1 MHTPLEDRPNETAEG
16 VGAKP
21 PWATDAERLA
31 RQMGVNPEI
40 GLSHRAVLT
49 RRRRFGRNQIAEAET
64 TPWSRIA
71 VRQLRSFVV
80 YLLIAGSALSFALG
94 DLLEGMAIVAVI
106 LINSVIGFVTELR
119 AVRSTEAL
127 RKLGTRKARVRRGA
141 MVQRV
146 AAEAIVP
153 GDVMLLE
160 AGDVVTADARLF
172 SASRLYADESML
184 TGESLPIHKTV
195 ESLPAD
201 SALADRCN
209 MVFKGSAITKGSA
222 EAVVVGTGIGTELGK
237 ITELVETV
245 QDKQTPL
252 EQRIDHL
259 GRVMVWLCAGLVL
272 LIGVLGTLAGKPLAE
287 MLETAIALAV
297 ATVPEGLPIVA
308 TLALARGVQRMA
320 RRNALV
326 EELSAVE
333 TLGSTDVILTDKT
346 GTLTENRMTVTRI
359 AFAASGEA
367 DPVLSELGEKGKK
380 GKNGAEQARRSST
393 AQALLSQAA
402 LCTDAFIGTDEHGEE
417 TRVGDPMEL
426 ALLDAARRLVPDQQ
440 ERTSPF
446 PRVGEEAFD
455 PDIKMMATFHSLD
468 SGIRSIVK
476 GAPEAVLQAC
486 RMMQTDLG
494 ARPMNEARRG
504 RWQALN
510 ERLGSEGLRLLAIAT
525 RDTAEVPEAPYAEL
539 TLLGLIAL
547 SDPPRQDVPE
557 AIEQCRDAGI
567 AVVMVTG
574 DQAPTARSIARAV
587 GITPEGDES
596 PAVTGPELRELLNDP
611 DPARSPR
618 LTESRVFART
628 EPVQKLGL
636 LTFLQDRGSVVA
648 MIGDGVNDAPALRK
662 ADIGVAMGERGTQ
675 VAREA
680 ADMIL
685 QDDRFA
691 TIVVAIEQGRTI
703 FRNIRSFVFYLL
715 SCNLSEIITVGLV
728 SAVNAPLPILPMQI
742 LFLNLVTDVFP
753 ALALGMGE
761 ASPGIMRRVPRPKE
775 EALLTRRHWAGLI
788 GYGIVISA
796 GVLVSLFVARSVFGM
811 DLRSAVTVSFL
822 TLAGSQLV
830 HVFNMASFRSGVLV
844 NEVTRNPWIWAALA
858 LCVALL
864 FAAVYVPIL
873 SEVLATVEPGRR
885 GWLLIG
891 TLSLTPLLVGQP
903 MRALQKWRLHVR
915 QR

>member
-1 MHTPLEDRPNETAEG
+1 MQAPLKDRASETAEG
-16 VGAKP
+16 DVTVH
-21 PWATDAERLA
+21 PWATDAEDLA
-31 RQMGVNPEI
+31 RQMGVNPEL
-40 GLSHRAVLT
+40 GLSHKAVLA
-49 RRRRFGRNQIAEAET
+49 RRRRFGRNQIAEAAA
-64 TPWSRIA
+64 TPWFRIA

-80 YLLIAGSALSFALG
+80 YLLIAGSVLSFALG

-106 LINSVIGFVTELR
+106 LINSAIGFVTELR

-127 RKLGTRKARVRRGA
+127 RKLGTRESNVRRGGT
-141 MVQRV
+141 VQRI
-146 AAEAIVP
+146 AAQAIVP

-160 AGDVVTADARLF
+160 GGDIVTADARLL
-172 SASRLYADESML
+172 SASRLCADESTL
-184 TGESLPIHKTV
+184 TGESLPVHKTV
-195 ESLPAD
+195 EILPAD
-201 SALADRCN
+201 TALPDRHN
-209 MVFKGSAITKGSA
+209 MVFKGSAVTKGSA
-222 EAVVVGTGIGTELGK
+222 EAIVVGTGIHTELGR

-252 EQRIDHL
+252 ERRIDQL
-259 GRVMVWLCAGLVL
+259 GRIMVWLCVGLVL
-272 LIGVLGTLAGKPLAE
+272 LIGALGALAGKPLGE
-287 MLETAIALAV
+287 MLKTAIALAV

-333 TLGSTDVILTDKT
+333 TLGSTNVILTDKT
-346 GTLTENRMTVTRI
+346 GTLTENRMAVTRI
-359 AFAASGEA
+359 AFAGSGETS
-367 DPVLSELGEKGKK
+367 PVLSELGQTGSE
-380 GKNGAEQARRSST
+380 EVRRSSL

-402 LCTDAFIGTDEHGEE
+402 LCTDAFIGTNGRGEE
-417 TRVGDPMEL
+417 TRVGDPTEL
-426 ALLDAARRLVPDQQ
+426 ALLDAARKLVPDQQ
-440 ERTSPF
+440 ERARRL
-446 PRVGEEAFD
+446 PRLGVEAFD
-455 PDIKMMATFHSLD
+455 PDIKMMATFHQLEPAV
-468 SGIRSIVK
+468 RSIVK

-486 RMMQTDLG
+486 QRVSTDAGEKPLDQ
-494 ARPMNEARRG
+494 ASRA
-504 RWQALN
+504 RWQSLN
-510 ERLGSEGLRLLAIAT
+510 ESLGSEGLRLLAIAI
-525 RDTAEVPEAPYAEL
+525 RDSAEVPEHPYADL
-539 TLLGLIAL
+539 TLLGLVAL
-547 SDPPRQDVPE
+547 SDPPRQDVPQ
-557 AIEQCRDAGI
+557 AIAECQDAGI
-567 AVVMVTG
+567 TVVMVTG
-574 DQAPTARSIARAV
+574 DQAPTAQSIATAV
-587 GITPEGDES
+587 GITSEAD
-596 PAVTGPELRELLNDP
+596 AVPVMTGTELRELLC
-611 DPARSPR
+611 DPAPATSPQIAQTR
-618 LTESRVFART
+618 IFART

-636 LTFLQDRGSVVA
+636 LTALQEQGAVVA

-715 SCNLSEIITVGLV
+715 SCNLSEIITVGLA
-728 SAVNAPLPILPMQI
+728 SALNAPLPILPMQI

-761 ASPGIMRRVPRPKE
+761 ASAGVMRKAPRPKE
-775 EALLTRRHWAGLI
+775 EALLTRKHWAALI

-796 GVLVSLFVARSVFGM
+796 GVLASLFVARSVFGM

-830 HVFNMASFRSGVLV
+830 HVFNMASYRSGLLV
-844 NEVTRNPWIWAALA
+844 NEVTRNPWIWAAIA
-858 LCVALL
+858 LCTALL
-864 FAAVYVPIL
+864 VAAVYLPIL
-873 SEVLATVEPGRR
+873 SEVLATVEPGRQ

-891 TLSLTPLLVGQP
+891 TLSLTPLFVGQSI
-903 MRALQKWRLHVR
+903 RALQKWRQHVR